1 MRCNTLMTH
10 FSFNA
15 ESVFLS
21 HLIIQSTCKGS
32 LGARINELKQR
43 VIAENPHRFAVAVPR
58 ELRSTSTHLHL
69 LYTPD
74 AAHTHA
80 NPSVVVPADTT
91 RPKKPHE
98 KEAVEYHF
106 VTKQQFDA
114 DALNN
119 KYVLHQNA
127 ASFAC
132 KGICFLLT
140 SELILHRF
148 IEHGEYKENQ
158 YGTSIEAIRSVQAK
172 NKMCV
177 VDVQPEVG
185 GWGGGGVV
193 MSTAPCLVQCASK
206 CITTQLS

>member
-1 MRCNTLMTH
+1 MDETMWCIIVMSLDLTLPC
-10 FSFNA
+10 FGLFY
-15 ESVFLS
+15 E
-21 HLIIQSTCKGS
+21 GS

-58 ELRSTSTHLHL
+58 ELPNT
-69 LYTPD
+69 YTYRPL
-74 AAHTHA
+74 TPHA
-80 NPSVVVPADTT
+80 TETCHFHIACVPTDTT

-98 KEAVEYHF
+98 KEGVEYHF

-119 KYVLHQNA
+119 KYVHVDSEDTCTTRFTLRLT
-127 ASFAC
+127 
-132 KGICFLLT
+132 LL
-140 SELILHRF
+140 LHRF

-185 GWGGGGVV
+185 VTSRPLSASRSLLIQV
-193 MSTAPCLVQCASK
+193 YHNAPSSHVRALQAAAVC
-206 CITTQLS
+206 